1 MVISSFPLR
10 LVGLALTTAAAI
22 PDLGG
27 GAQPTL
33 LSEDADR
40 IAASDNIV
48 SDIVYRTTPTG
59 EATDDAKAPNLHHYE
74 GATWMSRGDANAD
87 VVVVFTHTTI
97 EPSSVLSFYSLFY
110 GWEPSFY
117 AVAIDQPGD
126 VIGPF
131 QTAGAPCHSG
141 GMAACTLSENPD
153 VTDCSGA
160 YLEGFLQYLHRAF
173 THIRQGN
180 KKLVLAGISFGG
192 ILFEDYIRWRSNMG
206 DDEAVAG
213 LILIS
218 NPGSELWPDHF
229 GYGSC
234 ACGEDLQVT
243 DVDWVADYYRYNNIC
258 MTLQVTSMSQD
269 ASYIAGNQ
277 EIPNLNEQLI
287 KEKELEQRY
296 FDSADKNMTGWKEE
310 IFSLSVI
317 VNTPNETT
325 ADLFRSSNMSLPGL
339 RWGSHADLVK
349 ARLPK
354 LILYS
359 RTEFNG
365 TMYYAWELLQKP
377 VQEACT
383 IEKQNCTLSYVDVIG
398 DNWRRGVMSGWN
410 ITEEAETVPPVLD
423 PTKAP
428 PESPS
433 DIYLWGHWV
442 QVVAPHMTR
451 EKVEAWMATAIY

>member
-1 MVISSFPLR
+1 MNLVLR
-10 LVGLALTTAAAI
+10 GLVGLALTTAAAV
-22 PDLGG
+22 PGLGI

-40 IAASDNIV
+40 IATSDNIV

-59 EATDDAKAPNLHHYE
+59 EATDDDKAPNLHHYE

-131 QTAGAPCHSG
+131 QTAGVPCHSG
-141 GMAACTLSENPD
+141 GMEACTLSPNVD

-160 YLEGFLQYLHRAF
+160 YLEGFLQYLHRAL

-192 ILFEDYIRWRSNMG
+192 ILFEDYIRWRSQMG

-218 NPGSELWPDHF
+218 NPGSEIWPDHF
-229 GYGSC
+229 GFGAC
-234 ACGEDLQVT
+234 GCGEDLQVT
-243 DVDWVADYYRYNNIC
+243 DVSWLADYYTYNNIC
-258 MTLQVTSMSQD
+258 IVLNGSKMVQD

-287 KEKELEQRY
+287 KEKELETRY
-296 FDSADKNMTGWKEE
+296 MDSVDKRITAWKEE
-310 IFSLSVI
+310 IFSLSII

-325 ADLFRSSNMSLPGL
+325 AALFRSANMSLPGL
-339 RWGSHADLVK
+339 RWGSHADSVK

-365 TMYYAWELLQKP
+365 TTYYAWKLLQTA
-377 VQEACT
+377 VQAECT

-398 DNWRRGVMSGWN
+398 ENWRRGVMTGW
-410 ITEEAETVPPVLD
+410 ELLPVPETVPPVLD
-423 PTKAP
+423 PTKSP

-433 DIYLWGHWV
+433 EISLWGHWV
-442 QVVAPHMTR
+442 HVVAPHMMR